1 MLSRII
7 YCTAV
12 LLATIAVILLALF
25 SPQPY
30 RKNPT
35 PFVALSFYIRQPQVA
50 GPDAHPVA
58 PPPAAVALIFN
69 HTLTEGPENTS
80 QVVGKAQGFIIPV
93 ESFAHSAFNII
104 YLTIHTN
111 EYSGSISVQGK
122 SLSHKETEV
131 LSIVGG
137 IGSFAFVR
145 GLAVFAQ
152 MDEAIYHIKLH
163 LKFSN
168 GS

>member
-7 YCTAV
+7 YCIAV

-35 PFVALSFYIRQPQVA
+35 PFLALSFYIRQPQVT
-50 GPDAHPVA
+50 GPKTNTVA
-58 PPPAAVALIFN
+58 PPPRAGALIFH
-69 HTLTEGPENTS
+69 HTLIEGPENTS
-80 QVVGKAQGFIIPV
+80 RVVGKAQGFIIPV

-111 EYSGSISVQGK
+111 EYSGSISIRAN
-122 SLSHKETEV
+122 SLSHKEREV
-131 LSIVGG
+131 LSVVGG
-137 IGSFAFVR
+137 TGSFAFMR
-145 GLAVFAQ
+145 GLAVFALL
-152 MDEAIYHIKLH
+152 DEAIYQIKLH
-163 LKFSN
+163 LKFAN
-168 GS
+168 GT

>member
-1 MLSRII
+1 MSR
-7 YCTAV
+7 
-12 LLATIAVILLALF
+12 
-25 SPQPY
+25 
-30 RKNPT
+30 
-35 PFVALSFYIRQPQVA
+35 
-50 GPDAHPVA
+50 
-58 PPPAAVALIFN
+58 
-69 HTLTEGPENTS
+69 
-80 QVVGKAQGFIIPV
+80 VVGKAQGFIIPV

-111 EYSGSISVQGK
+111 EYSGSISVQAK
-122 SLSHKETEV
+122 SLIHKEREV

-137 IGSFAFVR
+137 TGSFAFVR
-145 GLAVFAQ
+145 GLAVFAH